1 MSLLDD
7 VSIVVTPNG
16 YKAGEL
22 YAVVP
27 VPTEGAEQV
36 VNGDFAT
43 DSDWTKGTGWS
54 IANGK
59 ATSAGSNFGG
69 QLKQTILETNKIYLL
84 TFDIVD
90 YTSGV
95 LALES
100 SYYGETQLFSGIG
113 SYTAYFNSSSQT
125 ELRLY
130 SQNFNGSIDNVS
142 VKEYTSA
149 DMDVTRATAATRVD
163 ENGLVNYAEVI
174 GGEEDIDGNFPLPNT
189 NWTLSGFTISDNKL
203 HCVSD
208 GTYNN
213 AIQSNVF
220 VIGRTYKITFDITGW
235 TLGDIRVRPSGQSPF
250 QLANANGSY
259 TFYYTATNHQIAIER
274 NTPCNMYLENLV
286 VKEVTRDNVPRIDYT
301 GGGCPHILAEPQ
313 RINVVANSDPT
324 SNEGA
329 AGNIAYETFSWG
341 LGTLIENSVY
351 YADNTVTRFR
361 RLGGSLVAST
371 YYAFSFYCIKDDLSA
386 PTFALGINDDF
397 IVKLNGLQVS
407 QSLDEVEIK
416 DKGNGVYF
424 ITIASDRGTGSI
436 NVIEK
441 TAANTSIG
449 FRVSGFQI
457 EAGSYATSYIPTSGS
472 TVTRNQDIFTR
483 DGIGSLINSQEG
495 VLFLEIAALSNDGTN
510 RAISISDGTLNNRIF
525 VFYSTSSNQVR
536 VQGKVGNVVQFSF
549 TESILNATNFIKL
562 AIKYKEN
569 DFALWLD
576 GVEVDTD
583 SSGVTFP
590 ADTLN
595 ELQFAVGGTS
605 SRFFGKVKQLQVY
618 ESALTDEQLLQLTG
632 ESGTD
637 FYESYAEMASAL
649 TYTIQ

>member
-7 VSIVVTPNG
+7 VRIVVTPNG

-22 YAVVP
+22 YAVIP
-27 VPTEGAEQV
+27 VPTEGAEEV
-36 VNGDFAT
+36 TNGDFAT
-43 DSDWTKGTGWS
+43 DSDWTKGTGWTIS
-54 IANGK
+54 GGSANSDGANSFSSLSQASVLTIGK
-59 ATSAGSNFGG
+59 RYKLIVDINLTSG
-69 QLKQTILETNKIYLL
+69 QLRIQEGGAILETYTTTGANTAIYYFIATATNI
-84 TFDIVD
+84 TFK
-90 YTSGV
+90 TSV
-95 LALES
+95 
-100 SYYGETQLFSGIG
+100 TP
-113 SYTAYFNSSSQT
+113 
-125 ELRLY
+125 
-130 SQNFNGSIDNVS
+130 FNGSIDNVS

-174 GGEEDIDGNFPLPNT
+174 GGEEVTNGDFATDSDWSKFDGT
-189 NWTLSGFTISDNKL
+189 TISGGAMNFN
-203 HCVSD
+203 VTTT
-208 GTYNN
+208 GTKANQTNVMTSGLLYKVTFEISNYVGGN
-213 AIQSNVF
+213 IYMSGWSIPLAERTEQSNGIF
-220 VIGRTYKITFDITGW
+220 SFYAEASGSTFTVG
-235 TLGDIRVRPSGQSPF
+235 TTSSST
-250 QLANANGSY
+250 QLSIDNVS
-259 TFYYTATNHQIAIER
+259 
-274 NTPCNMYLENLV
+274 
-286 VKEVTRDNVPRIDYT
+286 VKEIQRDAVPRIDYT

-313 RINVVANSDPT
+313 RTNVVANSDPT

-329 AGNIAYETFSWG
+329 AGNIAYETFRWG

-457 EAGSYATSYIPTSGS
+457 EEGSYATSYIPTSGS

-483 DGIGSLINSQEG
+483 DGIGSLINSTG
-495 VLFLEIAALSNDGTN
+495 G
-510 RAISISDGTLNNRIF
+510 GF
-525 VFYSTSSNQVR
+525 VY
-536 VQGKVGNVVQFSF
+536 
-549 TESILNATNFIKL
+549 
-562 AIKYKEN
+562 
-569 DFALWLD
+569 
-576 GVEVDTD
+576 
-583 SSGVTFP
+583 
-590 ADTLN
+590 
-595 ELQFAVGGTS
+595 
-605 SRFFGKVKQLQVY
+605 
-618 ESALTDEQLLQLTG
+618 
-632 ESGTD
+632 
-637 FYESYAEMASAL
+637 
-649 TYTIQ
+649 